1 MARRYDI
8 RKGDKT
14 TAGGTVLGGDPNDT
28 IDELA
33 QAYERDDVWCPACK
47 SMGHI
52 VCDGPRFPMQ
62 GPDGR
67 EGALSEDLCVC
78 RCSPPPRLLPS
89 QFTSY
94 VDL

>member
-1 MARRYDI
+1 MVRRYDI
-8 RKGDKT
+8 QKGDKT
-14 TAGGTVLGGDPNDT
+14 TADGTVLGGDSNDT
-28 IDELA
+28 LGGFA
-33 QAYERDDVWCPACK
+33 QAYEHDEVWCPACK

-52 VCDGPRFPMQ
+52 VCDGHRLPMQ

-67 EGALSEDLCVC
+67 EGALSDDLCVC
-78 RCSPPPRLLPS
+78 KCSTPPRLLPS